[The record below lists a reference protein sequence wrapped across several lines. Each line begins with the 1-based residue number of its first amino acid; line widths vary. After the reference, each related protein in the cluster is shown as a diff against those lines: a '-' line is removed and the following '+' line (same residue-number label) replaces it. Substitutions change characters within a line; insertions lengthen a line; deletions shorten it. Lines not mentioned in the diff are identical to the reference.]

1 MMAITLRADSSDFVV
16 TLVTNNALYGV
27 SSVTTVTFGT
37 MIVASAGSRWAGG
50 FRT

>member
-1 MMAITLRADSSDFVV
+1 MMAITLHAENWEFVV